1 MVTVPLSD
9 IQSNSEHTQP
19 DWRTLDIPPTPPIDL
34 ASPTEQQSNNGLKSS
49 DAGAF
54 SAQSPS
60 SERNDASDVEGD
72 EVDWAQLDKT
82 EEQEPRGESSD
93 EVCTH
98 IPSTLCLVLIMKVM
112 DS

>member
-1 MVTVPLSD
+1 M
-9 IQSNSEHTQP
+9 
-19 DWRTLDIPPTPPIDL
+19 
-34 ASPTEQQSNNGLKSS
+34 
-49 DAGAF
+49 
-54 SAQSPS
+54 QSPS

-98 IPSTLCLVLIMKVM
+98 IPSTPCLVLITEVM